1 MQFVQKLNYRPK
13 GLETIKL
20 ELNYR
25 MIFRLKDTLNFFK
38 TPYDSNIYQGFN
50 CEWQDVFEEWTF
62 KNDILEKA
70 ENRLAELLSQKSL
83 IKCFCLYGGAF
94 SGKSTE

>member
-62 KNDILEKA
+62 KNDILGSRIFEGGDLRFRHNA
-70 ENRLAELLSQKSL
+70 NRE
-83 IKCFCLYGGAF
+83 
-94 SGKSTE
+94 